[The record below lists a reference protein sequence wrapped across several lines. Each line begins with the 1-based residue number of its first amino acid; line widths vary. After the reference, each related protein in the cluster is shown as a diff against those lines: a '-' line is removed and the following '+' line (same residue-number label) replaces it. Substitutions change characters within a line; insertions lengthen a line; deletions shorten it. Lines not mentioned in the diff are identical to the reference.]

1 VKDNTDCCR
10 WNDLLPSFLFLLQT
24 IFSEELPPLSKDQVA
39 AMEIIKNVRTTP
51 RDPRFSSSQN
61 QAAHCWNRY
70 NEWLLCLKN
79 TKGDEEGCKNMR
91 QFAVS
96 ICPTIWTEK
105 WDEERDEGKF
115 AGIQV

>member
-1 VKDNTDCCR
+1 MFRFYNFTI
-10 WNDLLPSFLFLLQT
+10 FQT
-24 IFSEELPPLSKDQVA
+24 IFSEDLPPLSKDQVA
-39 AMEIIKNVRTTP
+39 AMEVVKNVRTTP
-51 RDPRFSSSQN
+51 RDARFQSTN
-61 QAAHCWNRY
+61 QAGHCWNRY

-91 QFAVS
+91 QYAISV
-96 ICPTIWTEK
+96 CPTIWTEK